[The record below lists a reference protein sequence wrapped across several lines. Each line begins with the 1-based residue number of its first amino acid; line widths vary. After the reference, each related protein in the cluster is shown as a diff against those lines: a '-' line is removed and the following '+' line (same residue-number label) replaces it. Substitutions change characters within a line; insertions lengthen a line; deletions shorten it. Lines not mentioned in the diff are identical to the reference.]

1 MRKLMVLVA
10 GLAIQAGAQAV
21 MTPSPAELD
30 RVLEVCEGMLV
41 QQAGVTADQFN
52 PSSQYYPSVELGDN
66 LDEQAELAITIRYE
80 GIIDVYCKGKLDG
93 KGFVKV
99 DESLYQNG
107 DIYKGK

>member
-1 MRKLMVLVA
+1 MRKLIVLVA
-10 GLAIQAGAQAV
+10 CFAIQTGAQAV

-41 QQAGVTADQFN
+41 QQTGVTAEELN

-66 LDEQAELAITIRYE
+66 LVEQAELAITIRYD
-80 GIIDVYCKGKLDG
+80 GIIDVYCKGRLDG

-107 DIYKGK
+107 DRYKGK

>member
-41 QQAGVTADQFN
+41 QQAGVTAEQLN